1 MSHAKKASTPPMLDD
16 AATGTLTHTK
26 TSTKS
31 AAVLTL
37 LQREQGATLGEIV
50 EATEWQPHTSRAMLT
65 GLRKKGHVIDRRKRD
80 DVTCYHLLAADA

>member
-1 MSHAKKASTPPMLDD
+1 MSHARKASRSPVLDG
-16 AATGTLTHTK
+16 AATATLTHTK

-37 LQREQGATLGEIV
+37 LQRDQGATLAEIV
-50 EATEWQPHTSRAMLT
+50 EATDWQPHTSRAMLT
-65 GLRKKGHVIDRRKRD
+65 GLRKKGRVIDRRKRD